1 MNTPK
6 PAQLTALAL
15 AYLTL
20 ALLLAFF
27 LSSLRFDDP
36 YITYRYAENLASGRG
51 FVFNPGEATLIT
63 TAPLYALLLATG
75 RFFGADI
82 PTLSHLLGFISLG
95 WGAFMLSWLTMQA
108 NYEPAPA
115 GWLTGLFFLFFP
127 LNWLTI
133 GFETPLFIAL
143 VLTIAL
149 LLHHEKVFPAGLLMG
164 VACGLR
170 GDAFLLVVWCP
181 LVFYFLPLTS
191 FALWFNWRVWVAPF
205 MRHWLGGVLLVYLPF
220 ALWLTA
226 QFGSP
231 LPSTLQS
238 KTAQAVSGLTGFYEH
253 TSFPAGLALLT
264 QAYLW
269 LNPLFVVVV
278 GYVVFGLALH
288 FSQQWDHKFTAQ
300 PLALFLGSW
309 GVVHFF
315 AYTVLGVAP
324 YVWYYAP
331 LVPTVVFILGT
342 IITEEGKD
350 EFVTAMAIL
359 VPLLITDWLIF
370 QQLQGTMPPPAAELT
385 SKVLP
390 EAKVDSYEL
399 AGRWLAEN
407 TPPAATVGVTELGVM
422 SYFANRPMVDFLGL
436 TRPEQLQLIR
446 HADYMGLLLSEQPD
460 YLVLTA
466 VNAVYGWHPPQESW
480 FTQIYTPVHT
490 IADERFWGSP
500 LTIWQRHREPLL
512 PTLSIA
518 TTPVELGQGWH
529 IAEVWASHQT
539 INGGELLHLR
549 VELEAGAEQPGR
561 VLRLQP
567 VRLGGGEL
575 ATLPVVSRAIFS
587 AGWREG
593 ERDGVNFVVQLPP
606 EIPAGVYGLQF
617 SWEDT
622 AGQTVTAGW
631 LKRPLPEPEPPAF
644 NLVPFANGGGLA
656 QWVEPLKGCTNQPV
670 LVPLWWQGFVTSD
683 NYTAFVHM
691 RDTAGETVAQTDG
704 PPVQGQY
711 PTFAWAEGEWV
722 VENRPVVVERPGS
735 YTLVS
740 GLYVPETGQRLA
752 VAEGAPGRVEEGAVE
767 IGQLVIESCPAD
779 TDN

>member
-1 MNTPK
+1 MTHPK
-6 PAQLTALAL
+6 PAQLAYITL

-20 ALLLAFF
+20 ALFLAFC

-63 TAPLYALLLATG
+63 TAPLYAVLLAFG
-75 RFFGADI
+75 RVLGADI
-82 PTLSHLLGFISLG
+82 PTLSHVLSFLSLG
-95 WGAFMLSWLTMQA
+95 WGAFMLGWLTVQA
-108 NYEPAPA
+108 SGRPA
-115 GWLTGLFFLFFP
+115 GWLAGLFFLFFP

-143 VLTIAL
+143 VLTIAH
-149 LLHHEKVFPAGLLMG
+149 LLHQEKVFPAGLLMG

-181 LVFYFLPLTS
+181 LVFHFLPLS
-191 FALWFNWRVWVAPF
+191 SPYLRPWLNWRVWLGSF
-205 MRHWLGGVLLVYLPF
+205 TTHWLGGMALVYVPF

-238 KTAQAVSGLTGFYEH
+238 KTAQAVSGLTGFYEQ
-253 TSFPAGLALLT
+253 TSFPAGLGLLT
-264 QAYLW
+264 QAYLT
-269 LNPLFVVVV
+269 LNPLFVLVI
-278 GYVVFGLALH
+278 GFFLAGLALL
-288 FSQQWDHKFTAQ
+288 FSQQLRHKFTAQ

-309 GVVHFF
+309 GLAHFM

-331 LVPTVVFILGT
+331 LGPTAVFAIVMALLAIPQKKQVQQVVAVVVFL
-342 IITEEGKD
+342 
-350 EFVTAMAIL
+350 
-359 VPLLITDWLIF
+359 PLLVVDWLIF
-370 QQLQGTMPPPAAELT
+370 QQLQGAMPPPAAELT

-399 AGRWLAEN
+399 AGRWLAEY
-407 TPPAATVGVTELGVM
+407 TPPNATVGVTELGVM
-422 SYFANRPMVDFLGL
+422 SYFAQRPMVDFLGL

-446 HADYMGLLLSEQPD
+446 HADYMGLLLTEQPD

-480 FTQIYTPVHT
+480 FTQLYTPVHT
-490 IADERFWGSP
+490 ITDERFWGSP
-500 LTIWQRHREPLL
+500 LTIWQRHHEPLL
-512 PTLSIA
+512 PTLSIG
-518 TTPVELGQGWH
+518 TTPAELGQGWQ
-529 IAEVWASHQT
+529 INQVWSSQQT
-539 INGGELLHLR
+539 IQGGELLHLR
-549 VELEAGAEQPGR
+549 VELQAGARQPGR

-567 VRLGGGEL
+567 VRLGGGDL

-587 AGWREG
+587 AGWQEG

-606 EIPAGVYGLQF
+606 EIPAGVYGVQV

-622 AGQTVTAGW
+622 AGQTITSGW
-631 LKRPLPEPEPPAF
+631 LKKPFSPAEPPAF
-644 NLVPFANGGGLA
+644 NLVSFANGGGMA
-656 QWVEPLKGCTNQPV
+656 QWVEPLKGCANQPV
-670 LVPLWWQGFVTSD
+670 LVPLWWQGFVTSE
-683 NYTAFVHM
+683 NYTAFVHV
-691 RDTAGETVAQTDG
+691 RNTAGETIAQTDG

-722 VENRPVVVERPGS
+722 VENRPLVVERPGE
-735 YTLVS
+735 YALVS
-740 GLYVPETGQRLA
+740 GLYLPENGQRLA
-752 VAEGAPGRVEEGAVE
+752 VAEGAPGRVEEGAVQ
-767 IGQLVIESCPAD
+767 IGKLVIESCAGE
-779 TDN
+779 